1 MAGRGKSESPHG
13 GGADMIRADPVDNAA
28 IASGLPNF
36 SGPLDFSQILAVAD
50 ALPIMIAFIGRDERY
65 GFVNRA
71 LADWFELPRKD
82 ILGKRMSD
90 MLGEEDYR
98 ARQPLLA
105 AAFAGERQF
114 FAADFH
120 HPTRGLLAVQAD

>member
-1 MAGRGKSESPHG
+1 MADRGKNESPHG
-13 GGADMIRADPVDNAA
+13 GTAEKRRADPADDAA
-28 IASGLPNF
+28 ITAGLPNLA
-36 SGPLDFSQILAVAD
+36 GPFDFARILAVAD

-65 GFVNRA
+65 RFVNRA
-71 LADWFELPRKD
+71 LADWFERPRKD

-114 FAADFH
+114 FAA
-120 HPTRGLLAVQAD
+120 